1 MGCTEHE
8 KPEEILM
15 GKAILEKPAKRDDP
29 IYKEGFQIF
38 TPRSARGSTPS
49 TKSSPKTPDKASDPD
64 SKVKAQAPKA
74 PEPR

>member
-15 GKAILEKPAKRDDP
+15 GKTILLKPAKRDDP

-38 TPRSARGSTPS
+38 TPRLHRGSTPS
-49 TKSSPKTPDKASDPD
+49 TESSPKSTASGSGPASKAT
-64 SKVKAQAPKA
+64 ARAPKA
-74 PEPR
+74 PEAK